1 MDGPGAVFI
10 LRWSAPASPA
20 APPPPTG
27 GRADGPA
34 VGHQLEP
41 LGLQPAGPEDAHHI
55 RQPFRPVAQGKPPP
69 IPHQSGGG
77 GAQLL
82 QGTVFLAP
90 SGTAAPST
98 AQGKIGWVGHHQVK
112 GPGRQRH
119 GTAGQRAGSPPPDR
133 CAPDWLRAVPGGQ
146 GVQPPPR

>member
-1 MDGPGAVFI
+1 MARP
-10 LRWSAPASPA
+10 
-20 APPPPTG
+20 
-27 GRADGPA
+27 

-41 LGLQPAGPEDAHHI
+41 LRLQPAGPEGAHHI

-90 SGTAAPST
+90 SGTAKSFAS
-98 AQGKIGWVGHHQVK
+98 
-112 GPGRQRH
+112 
-119 GTAGQRAGSPPPDR
+119 
-133 CAPDWLRAVPGGQ
+133 
-146 GVQPPPR
+146 